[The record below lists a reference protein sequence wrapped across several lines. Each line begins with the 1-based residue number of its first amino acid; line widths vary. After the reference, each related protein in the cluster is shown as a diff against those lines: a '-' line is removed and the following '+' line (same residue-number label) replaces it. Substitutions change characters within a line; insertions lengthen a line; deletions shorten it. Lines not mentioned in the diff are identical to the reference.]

1 VNLLF
6 EKGEIMDYTT
16 PMQAFARYIRQ
27 GDTDPERYYTL
38 CHQLLG
44 CGEVLPSA
52 VKAELVDNEGLDADA
67 TTYHEAAVS
76 ALTEHVIDLQ
86 EPSTWQQELMPI
98 YIADMAFIMGTA
110 SPKGFRAWLA
120 AMVDE
125 DDLIEALGEAS

>member
-1 VNLLF
+1 
-6 EKGEIMDYTT
+6 MDYTT

-86 EPSTWQQELMPI
+86 EPSTWQRELMPI
-98 YIADMAFIMGTA
+98 YVADMAFIMDTA

-120 AMVDE
+120 AMIDE